1 MRFSIFLAFGLATD
15 VAMASVC
22 KPRPSASS
30 SVVSAETVTSTIS
43 ATAPTTTVEAETTT
57 AISADLST
65 TTSLTSTVDD
75 KTTSEATEPA
85 TTTETSVSVE
95 LSTTLATTGT
105 IETATTETATTE
117 TATTDTTTT
126 DEATP
131 TAVTTSAETTT
142 ADATTTTAD
151 TFDPIPT
158 FNVIATDTQVYG
170 QKLRGHV
177 TTDYEMGWNLE
188 GSPPILAFSIDSD
201 TSQVREIANGNYLCL
216 QYGVRDSD
224 SDSNSDIHF
233 LKLCDP
239 GTETNVM
246 GGIAMVTCQQTRD
259 RGLKCSAPAGQCVED
274 SLTRIPICSALPGTF
289 TGFYAYSGLATG
301 FALVMGR
308 EGNGPAAD
316 TQSIGLEIEPAVIY
330 E

>member
-1 MRFSIFLAFGLATD
+1 MRFSILFAFGLATD

-30 SVVSAETVTSTIS
+30 SVVSVEIVTSTIS
-43 ATAPTTTVEAETTT
+43 ATAPTTTVEAGTKT

-65 TTSLTSTVDD
+65 TARLTSTVDD
-75 KTTSEATEPA
+75 KTTSEATGTA
-85 TTTETSVSVE
+85 TATETSVSVD

-105 IETATTETATTE
+105 ADTATTETATI
-117 TATTDTTTT
+117 DTTTT

-151 TFDPIPT
+151 TFESIPT

-170 QKLRGHV
+170 QKLSGHK
-177 TTDYEMGWNLE
+177 TTDHEMGWNLE
-188 GSPPILAFSIDSD
+188 GSPPILAFSIDFD
-201 TSQVREIANGNYLCL
+201 TNQVREIVNGNYLCL
-216 QYGVRDSD
+216 QYGVRNSD

-246 GGIAMVTCQQTRD
+246 GGIAMVTCEQTRD
-259 RGLKCSAPAGQCVED
+259 RRLKCSAPAGQCVED

-289 TGFYAYSGLATG
+289 TGFYTYSGLATG

-308 EGNGPAAD
+308 EGNGPTAD
-316 TQSIGLEIEPAVIY
+316 TQSIDFEIEPAVIY
-330 E
+330 D

>member
-1 MRFSIFLAFGLATD
+1 MKMRFSILFAFGLATD

-22 KPRPSASS
+22 KPRPSASP
-30 SVVSAETVTSTIS
+30 SVVSVETVTSTIS
-43 ATAPTTTVEAETTT
+43 ATTPTTTVEAGTTT

-75 KTTSEATEPA
+75 KTTSEATETA
-85 TTTETSVSVE
+85 TATETLVSVD
-95 LSTTLATTGT
+95 LPTTLATTGT
-105 IETATTETATTE
+105 TDTS
-117 TATTDTTTT
+117 TTDTTTT
-126 DEATP
+126 DEVTP

-142 ADATTTTAD
+142 AVATTTTAD

-158 FNVIATDTQVYG
+158 FNVLAIGAQVDG
-170 QKLRGHV
+170 QKLRGQV
-177 TTDYEMGWNLE
+177 TTDYEMGWNLQ

-201 TSQVREIANGNYLCL
+201 TNQVREIVNGNYLCL
-216 QYGVRDSD
+216 QYGVRNSDSD
-224 SDSNSDIHF
+224 SDSDIHF

-246 GGIAMVTCQQTRD
+246 GGIAMVTCEQTRD
-259 RGLKCSAPAGQCVED
+259 RRLKCSAPAGQCVED

-289 TGFYAYSGLATG
+289 TGFYTYSGLATG

-308 EGNGPAAD
+308 ESNGPTAD
-316 TQSIGLEIEPAVIY
+316 TQSVDLGIEPAVIY

>member
-1 MRFSIFLAFGLATD
+1 MRFSILFAFSLATD

-30 SVVSAETVTSTIS
+30 SVLSAEAVTSTIS
-43 ATAPTTTVEAETTT
+43 ATAPTTTVEAETTA
-57 AISADLST
+57 AIPADLST
-65 TTSLTSTVDD
+65 TTSLASTADD
-75 KTTSEATEPA
+75 KATTEATEPA
-85 TTTETSVSVE
+85 TTIQTSLSVDF
-95 LSTTLATTGT
+95 STALATTGT
-105 IETATTETATTE
+105 AE
-117 TATTDTTTT
+117 TTTT
-126 DEATP
+126 DATTTEEATP

-151 TFDPIPT
+151 TFVPIPT

-201 TSQVREIANGNYLCL
+201 TNQVREIANGNYLCL
-216 QYGVRDSD
+216 QYGVRESD

-239 GTETNVM
+239 GTETNIM
-246 GGIAMVTCQQTRD
+246 GGIAMVTCEQTRD
-259 RGLKCSAPAGQCVED
+259 RRLKCSAPAGQCVED
-274 SLTRIPICSALPGTF
+274 PLTRIPICSALPGTF
-289 TGFYAYSGLATG
+289 TGFYAYSGLTTG
-301 FALVMGR
+301 IALVMGR
-308 EGNGPAAD
+308 EGNGPTAD
-316 TQSIGLEIEPAVIY
+316 TQSIDFEIEPAVIY
-330 E
+330 D